1 MKKPSVYYGIDYK
14 LTSGPNAGL
23 YHVRLWVTFKDDDW
37 KQVPYKTNV
46 FCTKKEFELINDSS
60 KRRLP
65 VLVQDLKDKLDSISD
80 KAKRIIDDYSIT
92 DQVKFESY
100 FLSDYATDS
109 VAIDFERKIKELDAA
124 KKISSKEKYTT
135 SLRSFQQFFGS
146 GFTFSDCTPERLQ
159 AYEDWFIAQDK
170 AKKKKDGRKKSLT
183 TVGINMRNLRHIYK
197 RNIKNGII
205 TERIYPFGVGKY
217 VIPEGGDD
225 TKKFLSTE
233 EKDAFISWTTD
244 DEKLKRLHA
253 YAVFCYY
260 SYGINMSDFARLRK
274 SNVFKDYI
282 AIDRQKTKGRKKKKK
297 KLIIPIHPAM
307 LEIINRYGKRSLVPD
322 DYVFPVLD
330 LGMDEE
336 TIFYKIRDLVDDVN
350 DMLAIVGKEL
360 NFEIKPTSYTLRHT
374 FSFHFMQLGGT
385 TDELQDALA
394 HGSSKTTENY
404 KHGFELER
412 KKKFSQGL

>member
-1 MKKPSVYYGIDYK
+1 MNKPSVYFGIDYQ
-14 LTSGPNAGL
+14 LTSGVNAGK
-23 YHVRLWVTFKDDDW
+23 YHVRLWVTFKDDNW
-37 KQVPYKTNV
+37 NQVPYKTNV
-46 FCTKKEFELINDSS
+46 FCTKKEFDVLNDHS
-60 KRRLP
+60 KKRLP
-65 VLVQDLKDKLDSISD
+65 ILVQDIKDKLDPIR
-80 KAKRIIDDYSIT
+80 KRAEHIIELGFTS
-92 DQVKFESY
+92 QSKFESY
-100 FLSDYATDS
+100 FLSEYETDS
-109 VAIDFERKIKELDAA
+109 VALDFERKIKELEAA
-124 KKISSKEKYTT
+124 KKFSSREKYVT
-135 SLRSFQQFFGS
+135 SLKSFKEFFGD
-146 GFTFSDCTPERLQ
+146 GFTFSECTPDRLQ
-159 AYEDWFIAQDK
+159 EYEDWYVGQDRS
-170 AKKKKDGRKKSLT
+170 KKKPDGRKKSLT
-183 TVGINMRNLRHIYK
+183 SVGINMRNLRHIFK
-197 RNIKNGII
+197 RNIKAGII
-205 TERIYPFGVGKY
+205 PERLYPFGVGKY

-233 EKDAFISWTTD
+233 EKDAFINWQTD

-274 SNVFKDYI
+274 SSVFKDYI

-307 LEIINRYGKRSLVPD
+307 QEIINRYGKRSLVPD

-330 LGMDEE
+330 IGMDEKA
-336 TIFYKIRDLVDDVN
+336 IFYKIRDLVDDVN

-360 NFEIKPTSYTLRHT
+360 NFEIKPTSYTIRHT

-404 KHGFELER
+404 KHGFALER
-412 KKKFSQGL
+412 KKKFSEGL